1 MYGAQDTKMTTFRT
15 FSAAVLSPALV
26 TLAVVLGPSQTVAQ
40 QMSLDFSGLYV
51 GVRSLA
57 EPDVYPFT
65 TAGQTAY
72 DEYDPNIG
80 DPRQWDDCEPEGI
93 PPILLTEGVATMEL
107 TQQADR
113 ILVRLERDDA
123 RRTIFMDGRSPPQNA
138 DPTALGYSVGRWEND
153 VLVIETTNLT
163 GGVIIAQ
170 TRYARSPDAKV
181 VERYSRSP
189 GKFDLHLEVTTTD
202 PQNYTA
208 PVTIGRDWTWSPDA
222 PLLPWDC
229 VSLGPRGDEPLDID
243 ELRRALE
250 AL

>member
-1 MYGAQDTKMTTFRT
+1 MTMIRT
-15 FSAAVLSPALV
+15 SSAVFTSALV
-26 TLAVVLGPSQTVAQ
+26 TLAVGLGPAQSFAQ
-40 QMSLDFSGLYV
+40 QTGADFSGLYV

-57 EPDVYPFT
+57 EPTVYPFT
-65 TAGQTAY
+65 ADGQNAY
-72 DEYDPNIG
+72 DQYDPTIG

-138 DPTALGYSVGRWEND
+138 DPTALGYSVGHWEND

-170 TRYARSPDAKV
+170 TRYPRSPEAKI
-181 VERYSRSP
+181 VERYSRES
-189 GKFDLHLEVTTTD
+189 GEYDLHLEVTTID
-202 PQNYTA
+202 PQNYTE

-222 PLLPWDC
+222 PLLAWNC

-250 AL
+250 GL